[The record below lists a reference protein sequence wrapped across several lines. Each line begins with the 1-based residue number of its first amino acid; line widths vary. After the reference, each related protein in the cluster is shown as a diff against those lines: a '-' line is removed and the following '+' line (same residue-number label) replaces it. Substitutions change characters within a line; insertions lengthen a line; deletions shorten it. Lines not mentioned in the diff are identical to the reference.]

1 MKAGDLRRFK
11 DSAVFPLAAAKTFPG
26 RTFLVLGIIDR
37 VPGKRSGRVEL
48 LVEGGIQKGW
58 GYPWVEQNSEVL
70 NEAS

>member
-1 MKAGDLRRFK
+1 MRPGDLRRFK

-48 LVEGGIQKGW
+48 LIDGGIQKGW

-70 NEAS
+70 NEVG